1 MTKYFSFQGLAKRQ
15 EYWATTLLTFFVGW
29 MVYVISILFAG
40 IVAFAS
46 PLTGGIFI
54 VLLTLA
60 WIFGSFW
67 LVLATT
73 VRRCRDADIHVL
85 WVLLWFVPF
94 INFWWW
100 IIAGCLPSVD
110 KNFIPN
116 DKT

>member
-1 MTKYFSFQGLAKRQ
+1 MKFLSFSGVSKRQ
-15 EYWATTLLTFFVGW
+15 EYWAVTLLTFFVGW

-40 IVAFAS
+40 LVAFAS

-54 VLLTLA
+54 ILLTLA
-60 WIFGSFW
+60 WIIGSFW

-116 DKT
+116 EKA

>member
-29 MVYVISILFAG
+29 VLYVLSILLAG
-40 IVAFAS
+40 VVAFAS
-46 PLTGGIFI
+46 PMTGGFLIIIF
-54 VLLTLA
+54 TLA
-60 WIFGSFW
+60 WLVGSVW
-67 LVLATT
+67 LTLSTT
-73 VRRCRDADIHVL
+73 VRRCRDADIHPL

>member
-29 MVYVISILFAG
+29 MVYVAALIFAG

-46 PLTGGIFI
+46 PMTGGIFV

-60 WIFGSFW
+60 WIVVSFW

-100 IIAGCLPSVD
+100 IIAGCLPTVD
-110 KNFIPN
+110 RNFIPN
-116 DKT
+116 KS

>member
-1 MTKYFSFQGLAKRQ
+1 MKFLSFSGVSKRQ
-15 EYWATTLLTFFVGW
+15 EYWAVTLLTFFVGW
-29 MVYVISILFAG
+29 LVYLTSIILAG

-54 VLLTLA
+54 VLLTLS
-60 WIFGSFW
+60 WIIGSFW

-100 IIAGCLPSVD
+100 IIVGCLPTVD

-116 DKT
+116 EKA

>member
-1 MTKYFSFQGLAKRQ
+1 MKFVSFTGVSKRQ
-15 EYWATTLLTFFVGW
+15 EYWAVTLLTFFVGW
-29 MVYVISILFAG
+29 LVYLTSIIFAG
-40 IVAFAS
+40 IVAIAS
-46 PLTGGIFI
+46 PLTGGLFVI
-54 VLLTLA
+54 LLTLT
-60 WIFGSFW
+60 WIIGSFW

-100 IIAGCLPSVD
+100 IIIGCLPTVD

-116 DKT
+116 EKA

>member
-29 MVYVISILFAG
+29 IVYVTSLIFAG

-46 PLTGGIFI
+46 PMTGGIFI

-60 WIFGSFW
+60 WIVGSFW

-73 VRRCRDADIHVL
+73 IRRCRDADIHVL